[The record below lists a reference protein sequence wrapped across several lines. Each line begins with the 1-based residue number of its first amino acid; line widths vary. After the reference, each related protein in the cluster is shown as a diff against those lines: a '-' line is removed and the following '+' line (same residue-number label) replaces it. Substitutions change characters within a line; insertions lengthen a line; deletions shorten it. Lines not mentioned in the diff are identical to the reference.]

1 MPLGPKK
8 IACCEWLV
16 FFVDGFCFRLETT
29 ILLLSLSQI
38 CNLGRKFLKISLF
51 HCGNYSDWEVD
62 FIFLLVEGRQGER
75 HEEELEHFGVS
86 RPLDYGVGY
95 LKMRKEPFQSL

>member
-1 MPLGPKK
+1 MPVGPKK
-8 IACCEWLV
+8 IAWCEWLV

-38 CNLGRKFLKISLF
+38 CNLGRKFLKISLL

-62 FIFLLVEGRQGER
+62 FLFFFWLKGDREGGMKKNSSTLGFLGPWIMGWDI
-75 HEEELEHFGVS
+75 S
-86 RPLDYGVGY
+86 
-95 LKMRKEPFQSL
+95 K